1 MESKKALKS
10 LIEIAKNKKFEALNE
25 HLLNTQP
32 IKINLSSLNFV
43 HYLVSVVISQQ
54 LSTKSARTIWLRVM
68 PLLDKPLASKNFQ
81 ESLREA
87 GLSGPKTQYVVGL
100 LSNKELALV
109 DRKKLL
115 HMSVEDFQTLLLAN
129 KGIGPW
135 SVQMA
140 RMFFLGDPDILP
152 LNDLGIKH
160 AHQNLFRGHPMNE
173 NFYEQF
179 SPWRTYLSLI
189 MWRSLSETAQK
200 N

>member
-68 PLLDKPLASKNFQ
+68 PLLDKPLASKNFK

-109 DRKKLL
+109 DRKKL
-115 HMSVEDFQTLLLAN
+115 
-129 KGIGPW
+129 
-135 SVQMA
+135 
-140 RMFFLGDPDILP
+140 
-152 LNDLGIKH
+152 
-160 AHQNLFRGHPMNE
+160 
-173 NFYEQF
+173 
-179 SPWRTYLSLI
+179 
-189 MWRSLSETAQK
+189 
-200 N
+200 

>member
-43 HYLVSVVISQQ
+43 HYLVSVVVSQQ

-68 PLLDKPLASKNFQ
+68 PLLDKPLASKNFK
-81 ESLREA
+81 ENLREA
-87 GLSGPKTQYVVGL
+87 GLSGPKAQYVVGL
-100 LSNKELALV
+100 LNNKELALV

-115 HMSVEDFQTLLLAN
+115 NMSAEDFQTFLLAN

-189 MWRSLSETAQK
+189 MWRSLS
-200 N
+200 

>member
-32 IKINLSSLNFV
+32 ITINLSSLNFV
-43 HYLVSVVISQQ
+43 HYLVSVVVSQQ

-68 PLLDKPLASKNFQ
+68 PLLDKSIASKNFK
-81 ESLREA
+81 ENLREA

-100 LSNKELALV
+100 LNNKELALV

-115 HMSVEDFQTLLLAN
+115 NMSAEDFQTLLLAN

-189 MWRSLSETAQK
+189 MWRSLS
-200 N
+200 

>member
-32 IKINLSSLNFV
+32 ITINLSSLNFV
-43 HYLVSVVISQQ
+43 HYLVSVVVSQQ

-68 PLLDKPLASKNFQ
+68 PLLDKPLASKNFK
-81 ESLREA
+81 ENLREA

-100 LSNKELALV
+100 LNNKELALV

-115 HMSVEDFQTLLLAN
+115 NMSAEDFQTFLLAN

-189 MWRSLSETAQK
+189 MWRSLS
-200 N
+200 

>member
-32 IKINLSSLNFV
+32 ITINLSSLNFV
-43 HYLVSVVISQQ
+43 HYLVSVVVSQQ

-68 PLLDKPLASKNFQ
+68 PLLDKPLESKNFK
-81 ESLREA
+81 ENLREA

-100 LSNKELALV
+100 LNNKELALV

-115 HMSVEDFQTLLLAN
+115 NMSAEDFQTLLLAN

-189 MWRSLSETAQK
+189 MWRSLS
-200 N
+200 